1 MIKIQNLSTEL
12 GGHRVLQDI
21 NFSIEPNDFW
31 LIFGPNGAGKTTLL
45 RILAGQLSEYSGH
58 VQLGQEDIRDLS
70 TRELARRVAYLPQE
84 EKILLPLRV
93 MDILL
98 AGRYPYRSVF
108 QSYSPRD
115 HALVQEAIEFFELH
129 PFLNRDILTLSGGE
143 RKKVLLASAFVQDVS
158 IFLLDEPLNFLDPAA
173 ALSVIRMLKHL
184 RDKNKAI
191 VVVSHS
197 LEHLFPHVN
206 KMLAIREGKLIY
218 AGDRTFSVSVFQETY
233 QVSYRHLSHDGHDVL
248 YLHE

>member
-1 MIKIQNLSTEL
+1 MEL
-12 GGHRVLQDI
+12 GGRRVLRDI

-58 VQLGQEDIRDLS
+58 VQLGQEDIRDIS
-70 TRELARRVAYLPQE
+70 TRALARRVAYLPQE
-84 EKILLPLRV
+84 ERILLPLRV

-108 QSYSPRD
+108 QSYSQHD
-115 HALVQEAIEFFELH
+115 HALVQEAIEFFELG

-184 RDKNKAI
+184 RDMKKAI

-197 LEHLFPHVN
+197 LEYLFSHVN
-206 KMLAIREGKLIY
+206 KMLAIKDGKLIY
-218 AGDRTFSVSVFQETY
+218 AGERMFSVSVFQETC
-233 QVSYRHLSHDGHDVL
+233 QVSYGHLSQDGHDVV
-248 YLHE
+248 YLNE